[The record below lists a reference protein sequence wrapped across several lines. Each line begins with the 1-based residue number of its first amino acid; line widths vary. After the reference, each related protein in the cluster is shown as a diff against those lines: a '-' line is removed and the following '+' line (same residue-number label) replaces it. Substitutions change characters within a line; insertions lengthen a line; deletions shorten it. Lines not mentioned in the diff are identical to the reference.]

1 MLCKTKR
8 YEAVVSTLDCEKF
21 LFLFRFCEGGVR
33 ARADARNE
41 GGSPRRKEDFSCLSL
56 LAPLV
61 SRVGIFMSCVF
72 GRRTKK
78 TKRLFVEQ
86 IQ

>member
-8 YEAVVSTLDCEKF
+8 YESVVSTLDCKKS
-21 LFLFRFCEGGVR
+21 LFLFRFCEGSVR

-41 GGSPRRKEDFSCLSL
+41 GGSTRRTDVFRASPFSRLKCRASALSCL
-56 LAPLV
+56 A
-61 SRVGIFMSCVF
+61 CF

-78 TKRLFVEQ
+78 TKRLLVEQ